1 MLLRMK
7 AKPILERGPTIL
19 QAPDAIKVSQL
30 SCLMQHQSIQ
40 QQVIVDPVV
49 DPLIVDIVVY

>member
-1 MLLRMK
+1 MK